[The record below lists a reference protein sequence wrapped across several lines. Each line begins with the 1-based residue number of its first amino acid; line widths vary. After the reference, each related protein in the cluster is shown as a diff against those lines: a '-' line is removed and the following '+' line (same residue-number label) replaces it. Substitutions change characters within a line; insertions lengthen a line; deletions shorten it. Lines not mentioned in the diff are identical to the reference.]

1 MYRIIDTVPIKK
13 AKHRKVVKFARKWLE
28 SENNVRIIRYNKKL
42 GVAEGKG
49 FFEYYNKIVMEDVF
63 LSPRVA
69 ERTNGTISYR
79 IRVIHSDSV
88 VYVQYY
94 NFEHIAYNSQYG
106 PISFGLLSFFDMPP
120 PGTCQEAAVWCK
132 AVYADMK
139 KLSTEEQ
146 AKKQEK
152 LFPNSFIRKKAYRVK
167 EEEEEEEIA
176 EDIDPLDY
184 LKLEHYIKKYE
195 ELEGVEPSEGNATKE
210 NKTETA
216 KKANKKKD
224 KKKKEKKT
232 KSKKEKHKK
241 EKQPESDTAEED

>member
-13 AKHRKVVKFARKWLE
+13 AKHRKVVKYARKWLE
-28 SENNVRIIRYNKKL
+28 SEKNVRIIRYNKKL

-94 NFEHIAYNSQYG
+94 NFEHVAYNSQYG

-139 KLSTEEQ
+139 RLSTEEQ
-146 AKKQEK
+146 SKKQET
-152 LFPNSFIRKKAYRVK
+152 LFPNSFIRKRAYRVK
-167 EEEEEEEIA
+167 EEEEEEETA
-176 EDIDPLDY
+176 EEIDPLDY

-195 ELEGVEPSEGNATKE
+195 ELEGVESSEGNAPKE
-210 NKTETA
+210 AKQETQ
-216 KKANKKKD
+216 KKD
-224 KKKKEKKT
+224 KKKKKGT
-232 KSKKEKHKK
+232 KLKKEKHKK
-241 EKQPESDTAEED
+241 KKQPEGNTTGED